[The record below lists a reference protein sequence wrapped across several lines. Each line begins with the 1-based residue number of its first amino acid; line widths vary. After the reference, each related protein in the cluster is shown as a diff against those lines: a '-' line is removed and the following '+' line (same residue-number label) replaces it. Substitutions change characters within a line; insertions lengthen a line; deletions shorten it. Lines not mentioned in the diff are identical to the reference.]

1 MKMADKK
8 KSSEESKTGEIK
20 EMLSEVKE
28 TVKEKFEDCK
38 EKASEGVDAV
48 KEKTSEVVETVKGE
62 GAMLVTFALLA
73 AWGSGCLAHKGG
85 DTVPAAVLL
94 GGKNSSVLDFFRLKI
109 SRCFLPL
116 CLGWRQQP
124 IQEEE
129 VETSCVTLLLFCLR

>member
-38 EKASEGVDAV
+38 EKASEGVD
-48 KEKTSEVVETVKGE
+48 EVVETVKGE